1 VCVGLV
7 HAVTLIDAPPI
18 SLTGELDIATTAGL
32 LSRNDL
38 RHLGGVVSIDMSDV
52 TFIDCSA
59 LGAIVHLRN
68 DVIAAGGT
76 LRLAG
81 VPAHIASIFI
91 VAGLATI
98 L

>member
-7 HAVTLIDAPPI
+7 DAVTVIETLPI
-18 SLTGELDIATTAGL
+18 RLAGELDIATTATL
-32 LSRNDL
+32 LALGDL
-38 RHLGGVVSIDMSDV
+38 CHPGETVTIDMSGV
-52 TFIDCSA
+52 TFIDAAA

-68 DVIAAGGT
+68 DVIAAGAT
-76 LRLAG
+76 LRLAAL
-81 VPAHIASIFI
+81 PAHIARIFV